1 MLTVAFYVFT
11 TRIKK
16 QKIQNFKFVS
26 LKSDFPFLWSI
37 YLWENP
43 IRLSSYT
50 FDGQERDKVV
60 DYSQWE

>member
-1 MLTVAFYVFT
+1 MVGEFNE
-11 TRIKK
+11 

-26 LKSDFPFLWSI
+26 LKSDFPIYGQI

-60 DYSQWE
+60 DYSHWE

>member
-1 MLTVAFYVFT
+1 MEGEFNE
-11 TRIKK
+11 
-16 QKIQNFKFVS
+16 QKIQNIKYIFLYYWNYIS
-26 LKSDFPFLWSI
+26 LKRDFNNLWST
-37 YLWENP
+37 YLCEDP

>member
-1 MLTVAFYVFT
+1 MVGEFNE
-11 TRIKK
+11 

-26 LKSDFPFLWSI
+26 LKSDFPILWSI

-60 DYSQWE
+60 DIHSRNNM